1 MALSMMGNETWRD
14 RLIPRPKGC
23 PVGTRDGDVTKCI
36 NLDRSVIEDD
46 GCNDWDDMRIAGRQ

>member
-23 PVGTRDGDVTKCI
+23 RVGTKDGDVTVCVS
-36 NLDRSVIEDD
+36 LDRSVIEDD
-46 GCNDWDDMRIAGRQ
+46 GCND